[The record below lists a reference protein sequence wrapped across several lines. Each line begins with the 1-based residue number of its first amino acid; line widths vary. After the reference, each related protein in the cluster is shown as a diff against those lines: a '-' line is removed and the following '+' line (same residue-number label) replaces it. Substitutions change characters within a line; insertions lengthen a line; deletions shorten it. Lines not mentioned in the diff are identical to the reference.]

1 MKALSGCFAVGG
13 VRLWLGG
20 QGEEGPGLGAG
31 VGADGREEGRGCNS
45 PGDDPGPGC
54 SPLPHPLP
62 DPAPCSPRGG
72 AAEAEGGREA
82 GAAAGPASGGA
93 GRHPGEPRPAL
104 RAAPPPGLPSPG
116 PSLAWPPPRQESAFR
131 EQCQGLL
138 EESDVEEE
146 PGEDQDE
153 GLEAGGAKAS
163 ATPVRL
169 ATVEK
174 KTEQQ
179 RRREKAARTLV
190 STAGSGPLS
199 LLPKPAFSPLR
210 LLLLWPAALRCRDP
224 CSCCVSWGLCPP
236 PSGLRG
242 CSREHARSSSCCP
255 GARVWGWASGPQT
268 KTNG

>member
-1 MKALSGCFAVGG
+1 MGG
-13 VRLWLGG
+13 R
-20 QGEEGPGLGAG
+20 
-31 VGADGREEGRGCNS
+31 R
-45 PGDDPGPGC
+45 
-54 SPLPHPLP
+54 
-62 DPAPCSPRGG
+62 
-72 AAEAEGGREA
+72 AEAVTPQGMTLGL
-82 GAAAGPASGGA
+82 AA
-93 GRHPGEPRPAL
+93 HPFPTPSQTLL
-104 RAAPPPGLPSPG
+104 RAAHEVELRRQKEAGRLERQLALPPVEQV
-116 PSLAWPPPRQESAFR
+116 ATQESAFR

-255 GARVWGWASGPQT
+255 GACVWGWASGPQT